1 MVARKKVFLTF
12 PQQLVKE
19 PIVWQIGQE
28 FKVVT
33 NIRGASIT
41 DDLALF
47 ALMLEGD
54 QGNIDQAIQY
64 LMERGVKVE
73 SLEEEEE

>member
-1 MVARKKVFLTF
+1 MARKKVFLTF
-12 PQQLVKE
+12 PQKLVKE

-28 FKVVT
+28 FQVVT

-47 ALMLEGD
+47 ALMLEGE
-54 QGNIDQAIQY
+54 QANIDQAVNY
-64 LMERGVKVE
+64 LMEKGVKVE
-73 SLEEEEE
+73 SLEEED